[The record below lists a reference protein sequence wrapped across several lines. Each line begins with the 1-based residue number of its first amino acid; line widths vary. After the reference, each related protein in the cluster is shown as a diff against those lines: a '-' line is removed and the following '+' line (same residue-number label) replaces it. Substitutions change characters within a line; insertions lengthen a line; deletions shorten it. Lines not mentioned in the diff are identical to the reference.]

1 MKKETR
7 INLPLRARKAAT
19 KMDPFFDVNMLKYVR
34 EDGVFDGQ
42 MAIVNSLTHKTLGQV
57 AKGYQLVTHRE
68 ASKMVTDFLD
78 QASIPYVSNGGE
90 VGTAGS
96 RFFEIITFP
105 DFTFTPNGN
114 STAFDLQSMT
124 AHERTTGEIMVPYI
138 KIKNSYDKTSKVA
151 WDYGIARI
159 LCSNG
164 MSIITKEDSILSYR
178 HNQQMD
184 FEAAKSALFTSLQAN
199 IDMVQL
205 AFNRLNSELG
215 LDHLRKLIDGDLPDK
230 FKIAVLE
237 KVAPHAIITSKEVE
251 SKDGKRKMLIIE
263 DIKTDASAW
272 AIYNVAT
279 DVATH
284 VLTSPNDK
292 NTIGRKI
299 AKQFDMVV

>member
-1 MKKETR
+1 MNKETR
-7 INLPLRARKAAT
+7 IHLPLRARKASA
-19 KMDPFFDVNMLKYVR
+19 KMDPFFDVDMLKYVR

-42 MAIVNSLTHKTLGQV
+42 MAIVNSLTRKTLGQV
-57 AKGYQLVTHRE
+57 ARGYQLVTHRE

-78 QASIPYVSNGGE
+78 QASIPYVSDGGE

-96 RFFEIITFP
+96 RFFETITFP
-105 DFTFTPNGN
+105 DFTFAPQGN
-114 STAFDLQSMT
+114 STAFDLQTMGE
-124 AHERTTGEIMVPYI
+124 HERVSGEKMVPYI

-164 MSIITKEDSILSYR
+164 MAIVTKEDSILSYR
-178 HNQQMD
+178 HNQQID
-184 FEAAKSALFTSLQAN
+184 FEAAKDALFTSIQAN
-199 IDMVQL
+199 IDMVQI

-215 LDHLRKLIDGDLPDK
+215 LDYLKKIIDGDLPDK

-237 KVAPHAIITSKEVE
+237 KVAPYAAITSKEIE
-251 SKDGKRKMLIIE
+251 SKDGKRKILVVE

-292 NTIGRKI
+292 STVGKKI